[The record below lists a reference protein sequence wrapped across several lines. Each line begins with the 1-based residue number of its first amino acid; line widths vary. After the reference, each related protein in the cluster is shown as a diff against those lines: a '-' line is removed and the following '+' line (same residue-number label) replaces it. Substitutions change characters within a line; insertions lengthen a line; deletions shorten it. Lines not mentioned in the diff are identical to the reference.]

1 MRESDLDSVEQIKK
15 REAIS
20 KLAQSGDAK
29 QLMKLLQKEK
39 NMRGSG
45 AGSRGRKACGA
56 DWNASATYEYAGRDT
71 ADREYQSKSQ
81 REWIGRQVRFD

>member
-39 NMRGSG
+39 NMRGAAQAAAAGKPAELIGMLQRLMSTQEGTQLIENISQKARESG
-45 AGSRGRKACGA
+45 LA
-56 DWNASATYEYAGRDT
+56 D
-71 ADREYQSKSQ
+71 K
-81 REWIGRQVRFD
+81 